1 MRPGDPIVLTEAAD
15 ILGCSVDT
23 VRRHV
28 DAHRLHEAR
37 LSERPVI
44 SRGEVETMAGVG
56 GLYPWRQHLHDSS
69 SYWVTGARAAGVLGI
84 TTGRLNQLA
93 DAQRLPFVRHED
105 GTRLYRR
112 AQLER
117 MPQV

>member
-1 MRPGDPIVLTEAAD
+1 MRPRDPIVLTEAAD
-15 ILGCSVDT
+15 ILGCSVET

-28 DAHRLHEAR
+28 DAHRLHEGG
-37 LSERPVI
+37 SSGQQVM

-56 GLYPWRQHLHDSS
+56 GLYPWRQHLRDTS
-69 SYWVTGARAAGVLGI
+69 SYWVTGARAARVLGI

-93 DAQRLPFVRHED
+93 DSQKMPFVRHED

-112 AQLER
+112 AQLED
-117 MPQV
+117 MPRV